1 LLKNDSDH
9 SSFSTYYM
17 SEHTVASWKQSANFV
32 AASWSLHEMIVSLS
46 QKKEMIVSDK
56 EKWVSKLYNIYK
68 LFT

>member
-1 LLKNDSDH
+1 
-9 SSFSTYYM
+9 M